1 MPMAEDETPG
11 QIRRFGLIAK
21 NHQPAREG
29 MGQQRFPQQS
39 SLSWPIRMPMQ
50 KPLNVAQSAVTI
62 PTSIRGKDA
71 FDWNKK

>member
-39 SLSWPIRMPMQ
+39 SLSWLIRMPM
-50 KPLNVAQSAVTI
+50 
-62 PTSIRGKDA
+62 
-71 FDWNKK
+71 